1 MKSIRPFINW
11 VSLNELYNTV
21 ENQENTTNDS
31 EMIENNSSL
40 NENLENSVDEENNID
55 NGEVENETQEYEK
68 QEPKDFT
75 EKFIQKRNQT
85 YRSPKRRN
93 GWWANRRR

>member
-40 NENLENSVDEENNID
+40 NENIENSVDEENNID
-55 NGEVENETQEYEK
+55 NGEQSDE
-68 QEPKDFT
+68 T
-75 EKFIQKRNQT
+75 EKEI
-85 YRSPKRRN
+85 YRQPQRQNAYQPPQRKFGGSGWFSKRR
-93 GWWANRRR
+93 R